1 MSLAGLPHPSQ
12 QHPHADMLGEA
23 LVRRHGA
30 ADLLGEGRPPDLAG
44 VVAGGR
50 LAVGAVQRTA

>member
-1 MSLAGLPHPSQ
+1 
-12 QHPHADMLGEA
+12 MLGEA

-44 VVAGGR
+44 VVAGRR